1 MIFVGGY
8 EVVGEVDEFVEY
20 DEDGKEIEK
29 FDFDNFPRVIN
40 GINVVG
46 IEDGFLISDALIR
59 NDFVN
64 TLEFSEDEKGFEQAI
79 QKWLKANKWPEIN
92 IQKILLLINN

>member
-1 MIFVGGY
+1 MMDSETSYLCLTRKKACFVIFVGGY

-59 NDFVN
+59 NDF
-64 TLEFSEDEKGFEQAI
+64 EYSRIF
-79 QKWLKANKWPEIN
+79 
-92 IQKILLLINN
+92 